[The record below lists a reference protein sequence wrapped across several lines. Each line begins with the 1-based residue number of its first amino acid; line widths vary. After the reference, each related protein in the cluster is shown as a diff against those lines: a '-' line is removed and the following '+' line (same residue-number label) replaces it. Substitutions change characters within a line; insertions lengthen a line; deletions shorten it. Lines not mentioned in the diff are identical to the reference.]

1 VCRQGG
7 GAGRDKFAGHLEAD
21 ADALGGDPQLFLVF
35 QECLVRGGGSRLGD
49 HHLVR
54 ERSRRVQTLDFPP
67 REDAPVSVRLDEERD
82 AMLSEETA
90 LEVADFALVG
100 FFLR

>member
-1 VCRQGG
+1 
-7 GAGRDKFAGHLEAD
+7 
-21 ADALGGDPQLFLVF
+21 
-35 QECLVRGGGSRLGD
+35 
-49 HHLVR
+49 
-54 ERSRRVQTLDFPP
+54 VQTLDFPP